1 MEHTSSCQ
9 RKPLSAAIALAL
21 CCLSGGVAAAP
32 ITYGNITL
40 DATYSLGAGGIQDG
54 MTDPNTSIFSNANGA
69 DMFLSTGDA
78 NGSVFF
84 HTYGFTGTPT
94 YFGARASGDGVFTAF
109 TRATYTNNFT
119 NTGSTAAPFI
129 FSFLVDQGEVGFTG
143 GGNGSAEL
151 ILQLKVTKAN
161 GTDVVTRDK
170 TTININNGATT
181 CAEDDLGAL
190 GAYMG
195 CSSPTAAQGSGG
207 NSQTFSINVGTFDPN
222 ESFTLDYDII
232 ASVSGSLTSGSAGCE
247 TGYGNIGNEN
257 DGNGEPLG
265 IALAAFNVE
274 GPGCGGYGVSR
285 SGDPFGG
292 PDFDQFGNLISGF
305 PGSLQGQFRQA
316 QIPEPN
322 ALALLGI
329 AGLAAGAASLRKRRR
344 KES

>member
-54 MTDPNTSIFSNANGA
+54 MTDPATSIFSNTNGA
-69 DMFLSTGDA
+69 DMYLSTGDA

-84 HTYGFTGTPT
+84 HTYGFTGSPT

-109 TRATYTNNFT
+109 TRATYSNTFT
-119 NTGSTAAPFI
+119 NTLGVAAPFI

-151 ILQLKVTKAN
+151 ILRLKVDGN
-161 GTDVVTRDK
+161 DVARDK

-181 CAEDDLGAL
+181 CAEDDLGPL

-195 CSSPTAAQGSGG
+195 CSTATDAQGSGG
-207 NSQTFSINVGTFDPN
+207 NSQTFNINVGTFNPN

-232 ASVSGSLTSGSAGCE
+232 ASVSGSLTSGSAGCD
-247 TGYGNIGNEN
+247 TGYGDNGYG
-257 DGNGEPLG
+257 GNGGELVD
-265 IALAAFNVE
+265 IVATAFAFE
-274 GPGCGGYGVSR
+274 GPGGCGGYGISR

-292 PDFDQFGNLISGF
+292 PDFDQFGNNL
-305 PGSLQGQFRQA
+305 R
-316 QIPEPN
+316 IP
-322 ALALLGI
+322 GI
-329 AGLAAGAASLRKRRR
+329 AARAV
-344 KES
+344 

>member
-1 MEHTSSCQ
+1 MDHKSSCQ
-9 RKPLSAAIALAL
+9 RTPLSAAIALAL
-21 CCLSGGVAAAP
+21 CCLSGGAAAAP

-40 DATYSLGAGGIQDG
+40 GPTITLDATYSLGGGADQDG
-54 MTDPNTSIFSNANGA
+54 MTDPATSIFTSPSAIGA

-78 NGSVFF
+78 NGNVFF

-119 NTGSTAAPFI
+119 NTLGVAAPFI

-151 ILQLKVTKAN
+151 ILRLKVN
-161 GTDVVTRDK
+161 GTDVALDR
-170 TTININNGATT
+170 TTININGSTTT
-181 CAEDDLGAL
+181 CTEENLGAL

-195 CSSPTAAQGSGG
+195 CGGNSNAAQGSGG
-207 NSQTFSINVGTFDPN
+207 NSQTFNINVGTFNPN

-232 ASVSGSLTSGSAGCE
+232 ASVSGSLTSGSAGCD
-247 TGYGNIGNEN
+247 TGYG
-257 DGNGEPLG
+257 DNGGELVD
-265 IALAAFNVE
+265 IVATAFAFE
-274 GPGCGGYGVSR
+274 GPGGCGGYGVSR

-292 PDFDQFGNLISGF
+292 P
-305 PGSLQGQFRQA
+305 SLGLLAGQFTQA

>member
-1 MEHTSSCQ
+1 MDHKSSCQ

-32 ITYGNITL
+32 LTYGNITL

-54 MTDPNTSIFSNANGA
+54 MTDPSTSIFANANGA
-69 DMFLSTGDA
+69 DMLLSTGNS

-94 YFGARASGDGVFTAF
+94 YFGARASGEGVFTAF
-109 TRATYTNNFT
+109 TRATYSNNFT

-143 GGNGSAEL
+143 GGNGSAEM
-151 ILQLKVTKAN
+151 ILRLKVN
-161 GTDVVTRDK
+161 GVDVARDK

-190 GAYMG
+190 GAYLG
-195 CSSPTAAQGSGG
+195 CSTATDAQGAGG
-207 NSQTFSINVGTFDPN
+207 NSQTFNINVGTFNPN

-232 ASVSGSLTSGSAGCE
+232 ASVSGTLTSGSAGCD
-247 TGYGNIGNEN
+247 TGYG
-257 DGNGEPLG
+257 DNGYGELVDV
-265 IALAAFNVE
+265 ALTRVAFE
-274 GPGCGGYGVSR
+274 GPGGCGGYGVSR

-292 PDFDQFGNLISGF
+292 PIFDQFGNLISGF

>member
-21 CCLSGGVAAAP
+21 CCLSSGAAAAP
-32 ITYGNITL
+32 VFYGDFPPGPRITL

-54 MTDPNTSIFSNANGA
+54 MTDPNTSIFTSPSAIGA
-69 DMFLSTGDA
+69 DMFLSTG
-78 NGSVFF
+78 NSSGSVFF

-94 YFGARASGDGVFTAF
+94 YFGARASGEGVFTAF
-109 TRATYTNNFT
+109 TRATYTNTFT
-119 NTGSTAAPFI
+119 NTLGVAAPFI

-151 ILQLKVTKAN
+151 ILRLKVN
-161 GTDVVTRDK
+161 NDDVALDR
-170 TTININNGATT
+170 TTININGSTTT
-181 CAEDDLGAL
+181 CTEENLGAL

-195 CSSPTAAQGSGG
+195 CGGNSNAAQGSGG
-207 NSQTFSINVGTFDPN
+207 NSQTFNINVGTFNPN

-232 ASVSGSLTSGSAGCE
+232 ASVSGSLTSGSAGCD
-247 TGYGNIGNEN
+247 TGYGDTGYG
-257 DGNGEPLG
+257 DNGGELVD
-265 IALAAFNVE
+265 IVATAFAFE
-274 GPGCGGYGVSR
+274 GPGGCGGYGVSR

-292 PDFDQFGNLISGF
+292 P
-305 PGSLQGQFRQA
+305 SLGLLAGQFRQA

>member
-94 YFGARASGDGVFTAF
+94 YFGARASGEGVFTAF
-109 TRATYTNNFT
+109 TRATYSNTFT
-119 NTGSTAAPFI
+119 NTLGVAAPFI

-143 GGNGSAEL
+143 GGNGSAEM
-151 ILQLKVTKAN
+151 ILRLKVN
-161 GTDVVTRDK
+161 GTDVARDK

-181 CAEDDLGAL
+181 CAEDDRGTL

-195 CSSPTAAQGSGG
+195 CATSDAAQGSGG
-207 NSQTFSINVGTFDPN
+207 NSQTFSINVGTFQPN

-232 ASVSGSLTSGSAGCE
+232 ASVSGSLTSGSAGCD
-247 TGYGNIGNEN
+247 TGYG
-257 DGNGEPLG
+257 DNGYAELG
-265 IALAAFNVE
+265 DIAFTAFNGE

-292 PDFDQFGNLISGF
+292 PNGFDQFGNPISGF